1 MSELLATEF
10 PAGGRA
16 DLFASLRRHGQ
27 WQGELRQRRRDGSL
41 IITGT
46 QWTLR
51 FDPHTGEP
59 VSIVSTRTDLSAL
72 RRVERALSRS
82 EAGLRRAQEVS
93 GVVAFEVAEDG
104 TLVADAAMPALFGL
118 PPATPLTLDHF
129 FARLHPEDREAVIGT
144 YRLLARHGGS
154 FTQEF
159 RVDWP
164 GGGQRWLL
172 ARGEAEPDPAGGKAP
187 RSLAGIILD
196 VTERRAAETA
206 LAESG
211 ERLRLAQAAA
221 GFGIYDYD
229 FRTGMV
235 TWDTRM
241 RAFWAL
247 PEDAP
252 VTNRLFLA
260 ALHPDDRRLRRDAVR
275 QAMDPAGSGTYQVEY
290 RVIGLT
296 DGLERWISTTGQVRF
311 AGGRPVRLT
320 GLAMDVTA
328 RKQADQRN
336 ELLMREVDHRAR
348 TPSPWSRP
356 RCG

>member
-1 MSELLATEF
+1 MVSELRPPEF
-10 PAGGRA
+10 PRRAGGTVRPR
-16 DLFASLRRHGQ
+16 LRRRGQ

-118 PPATPLTLDHF
+118 PAATPLTLHHF
-129 FARLHPEDREAVIGT
+129 FARLHRRPRGGDRN
-144 YRLLARHGGS
+144 LSPARPARRQLHPGIPVS
-154 FTQEF
+154 
-159 RVDWP
+159 WP

-247 PEDAP
+247 PVDAP

-275 QAMDPAGSGTYQVEY
+275 QAMDPRAAAPT
-290 RVIGLT
+290 
-296 DGLERWISTTGQVRF
+296 RWNTG
-311 AGGRPVRLT
+311 
-320 GLAMDVTA
+320 
-328 RKQADQRN
+328 
-336 ELLMREVDHRAR
+336 
-348 TPSPWSRP
+348 
-356 RCG
+356 